1 MTIFGSYLSKDHSLL
16 GESINIVALDTFV
29 AIVSGLIIFPSCF
42 AFGVNPDQGPS
53 LIFVTLPNIF
63 IKMPGGRIIGSCF
76 FIFMA
81 FAAFSTVIAVF
92 ENIMSSCMDLWGW
105 GRKKTALINTILII
119 IGSIPCVLGFNILSG
134 FHPLGKG
141 TNVMDLED
149 FLVSN
154 LILPIGSLIYTLFC
168 TSKYGWGWDNY
179 LKEVNTGNGL
189 KVPGK
194 IRFYCKWILPL
205 VTLFII
211 VNGLIS
217 VFNK

>member
-1 MTIFGSYLSKDHSLL
+1 MMKGC
-16 GESINIVALDTFV
+16 
-29 AIVSGLIIFPSCF
+29 IFPSF
-42 AFGVNPDQGPS
+42 RIQHKRSMPLPS
-53 LIFVTLPNIF
+53 
-63 IKMPGGRIIGSCF
+63 GRRI
-76 FIFMA
+76 
-81 FAAFSTVIAVF
+81 
-92 ENIMSSCMDLWGW
+92 
-105 GRKKTALINTILII
+105 
-119 IGSIPCVLGFNILSG
+119 
-134 FHPLGKG
+134 
-141 TNVMDLED
+141 ED

>member
-1 MTIFGSYLSKDHSLL
+1 MSFMFAMLFV
-16 GESINIVALDTFV
+16 IV
-29 AIVSGLIIFPSCF
+29 G
-42 AFGVNPDQGPS
+42 
-53 LIFVTLPNIF
+53 
-63 IKMPGGRIIGSCF
+63 IIGEY
-76 FIFMA
+76 IA
-81 FAAFSTVIAVF
+81 ILFSDLKLAVF

-179 LKEVNTGNGL
+179 LKEVNT
-189 KVPGK
+189 
-194 IRFYCKWILPL
+194 F
-205 VTLFII
+205 
-211 VNGLIS
+211 
-217 VFNK
+217 

>member
-1 MTIFGSYLSKDHSLL
+1 MGL
-16 GESINIVALDTFV
+16 GT
-29 AIVSGLIIFPSCF
+29 
-42 AFGVNPDQGPS
+42 
-53 LIFVTLPNIF
+53 
-63 IKMPGGRIIGSCF
+63 
-76 FIFMA
+76 
-81 FAAFSTVIAVF
+81 
-92 ENIMSSCMDLWGW
+92 
-105 GRKKTALINTILII
+105 KKTALINTILII